1 MSTNLLSYNEICAR
15 YAKALIK
22 ILDNDIEQ
30 KKCIEMYEE
39 LIVLKNKSEIFS
51 SFLRNPM
58 IPAQK
63 KLKILNK
70 LSYKLKIDKKLFNF
84 LCVLCKHNRLF
95 ALEMIYRKVDD
106 IIKLKK
112 NTVKLDL
119 ITTQKVEVKIL
130 NNIKKTISDLMK
142 KSVVVNNVID
152 NYDCGN
158 KGFRLITNSGDD
170 GNQDVPHFHVHVL
183 GGKNLGRMIK

>member
-1 MSTNLLSYNEICAR
+1 MSTNLLSYNEICVR

-22 ILDNDIEQ
+22 ILDNDVEQ
-30 KKCIEMYEE
+30 QKCIEMYEE
-39 LIVLKNKSEIFS
+39 LLVLKNKSEIFS
-51 SFLRNPM
+51 SFLHNPM

-152 NYDCGN
+152 KNIIGGMILKIDSYMFDASISSKLSNYKN
-158 KGFRLITNSGDD
+158 ISKGLI
-170 GNQDVPHFHVHVL
+170 
-183 GGKNLGRMIK
+183 